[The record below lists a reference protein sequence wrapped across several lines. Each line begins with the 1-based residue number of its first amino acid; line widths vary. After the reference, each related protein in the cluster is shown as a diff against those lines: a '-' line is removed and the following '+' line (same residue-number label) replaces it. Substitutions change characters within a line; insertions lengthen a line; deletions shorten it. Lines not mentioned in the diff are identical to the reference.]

1 MAKQKNIWKFNDEE
15 WKAHIDN
22 KDLFEKVKKK
32 FDLGKSQTIYYGKGS
47 FKEETAWDII
57 VPDNKI
63 SKVKKFIKDNS

>member
-32 FDLGKSQTIYYGKGS
+32 FDLGKSITIYYESGS
-47 FKEETAWDII
+47 YPEKHNWYILLQ
-57 VPDNKI
+57 
-63 SKVKKFIKDNS
+63 IKNRSLYHSNDVS